1 METFWAD
8 WVTVFVVTGLASVSP
23 GPNFAI
29 VVKNSLVHS
38 RRAGVWTAGG
48 VTAGNLPHIVFGLVG
63 VTVVVS
69 QSVLLFNT
77 LKWLG
82 AAYLI
87 YLGVRSLLA
96 KRQDSADN
104 PATLGGANG
113 RDDMASTRAFWNS
126 FLISVLN
133 PKVALFYLVLFTQ
146 AVRPDTPAW
155 AHGVYALTVIAMTF
169 GWHAL
174 LALFASQTA
183 VRTRFQA
190 AMHWVERVTGA
201 VLIVLGVR
209 LAFTRSN
216 G

>member
-1 METFWAD
+1 MDSFFAD
-8 WVTVFVVTGLASVSP
+8 WLTVFVVTALAGLSP
-23 GPNFAI
+23 GPNFAV

-48 VTAGNLPHIVFGLVG
+48 VTAGNLPHIVFGLLG
-63 VTVVVS
+63 VTVIVS

-87 YLGVRSLLA
+87 YLGVRGVLT
-96 KRQDSADN
+96 KRPSADD
-104 PATLGGANG
+104 AQASFVLT
-113 RDDMASTRAFWNS
+113 RDDMASRQAFWHS

-155 AHGVYALTVIAMTF
+155 AHAVFALTVIGVTF
-169 GWHAL
+169 GIHAL
-174 LALFASQTA
+174 LALFASHTS
-183 VRTRFQA
+183 VRVRFQA
-190 AMHWVERVTGA
+190 SLHWVERVTGA
-201 VLIVLGVR
+201 VLIALGVR
-209 LAFTRSN
+209 LALSRSN

>member
-8 WVTVFVVTGLASVSP
+8 WLTVFVVTALAGLSP

-48 VTAGNLPHIVFGLVG
+48 VTAGNLPHIVFGLLG
-63 VTVVVS
+63 VTVIVS
-69 QSVLLFNT
+69 ESVLLFNT

-87 YLGVRSLLA
+87 YLGVRGLLTE
-96 KRQDSADN
+96 RQDSAESPVVLN
-104 PATLGGANG
+104 VAH
-113 RDDMASTRAFWNS
+113 DDVVPTRAFWNS

-146 AVRPDTPAW
+146 AVRPDTPIW
-155 AHGVYALTVIAMTF
+155 AHGVLALTVIGVTF

-174 LALFASQTA
+174 LALFASQTS
-183 VRTRFQA
+183 VRVRFQA
-190 AMHWVERVTGA
+190 GMHWVERVTGA

-209 LAFTRSN
+209 LAFSRSS

>member
-1 METFWAD
+1 MDTFFAD
-8 WVTVFVVTGLASVSP
+8 WLTVFVVTALAGLSP
-23 GPNFAI
+23 GPNFAV

-48 VTAGNLPHIVFGLVG
+48 VTAGNLPHIVFGLLG
-63 VTVVVS
+63 VTVIVS

-87 YLGVRSLLA
+87 YLGVRGVLT
-96 KRQDSADN
+96 RRPTADD
-104 PATLGGANG
+104 ATLSFALV
-113 RDDMASTRAFWNS
+113 RDDMAARRAFWHS
-126 FLISVLN
+126 FLISALN

-155 AHGVYALTVIAMTF
+155 AHAVFALTVIGVTF
-169 GWHAL
+169 GIHAL
-174 LALFASQTA
+174 LALFASHTS
-183 VRTRFQA
+183 VRARFQA
-190 AMHWVERVTGA
+190 SLHWVERVTGA
-201 VLIVLGVR
+201 VLIALGVR
-209 LAFTRSN
+209 LALSRSH

>member
-1 METFWAD
+1 MDTFFAD
-8 WVTVFVVTGLASVSP
+8 WLTVFVVTALAGLSP
-23 GPNFAI
+23 GPNFAV

-48 VTAGNLPHIVFGLVG
+48 VTAGNLPHIVFGLLG
-63 VTVVVS
+63 VTVIVS

-87 YLGVRSLLA
+87 YLGVRGVLT
-96 KRQDSADN
+96 KRPSADDAQ
-104 PATLGGANG
+104 PSFVLT
-113 RDDMASTRAFWNS
+113 RDDMASRRAFWHS

-155 AHGVYALTVIAMTF
+155 AHAVFALTVIGVTF
-169 GWHAL
+169 GIHAL
-174 LALFASQTA
+174 LALFASHTS
-183 VRTRFQA
+183 VRARFQA
-190 AMHWVERVTGA
+190 SLHWVERVTGA
-201 VLIVLGVR
+201 ILIALGVR
-209 LAFTRSN
+209 LALSRSN